1 MLCRN
6 VSLIFSMT
14 IGTIKKNSL
23 PSPTGG
29 VLLTGQKNQKPL
41 AAIIIPPI
49 RWTDDPARAERLAAG
64 ILSSNKSKKAK
75 QASASAEG
83 YNLKTRARL
92 RIRIL
97 SRWSSLSSFTIKTK
111 MPPSRARS
119 KPEMAYPMPPGRA
132 DRYHDRVMAEA
143 GSDSPLPDGDPSR
156 VLGLDSGCALT
167 THPPFTNPGWDWW
180 NRGGWGSSGND
191 RGYSRW
197 YPPTVNQE

>member
-49 RWTDDPARAERLAAG
+49 RCTHDPAGAASIAAG
-64 ILSSNKSKKAK
+64 MLRQIKAKSKAG
-75 QASASAEG
+75 QRQRRRVQSE
-83 YNLKTRARL
+83 NPRAFENKD
-92 RIRIL
+92 IVEVV
-97 SRWSSLSSFTIKTK
+97 FAFFVTIKTK